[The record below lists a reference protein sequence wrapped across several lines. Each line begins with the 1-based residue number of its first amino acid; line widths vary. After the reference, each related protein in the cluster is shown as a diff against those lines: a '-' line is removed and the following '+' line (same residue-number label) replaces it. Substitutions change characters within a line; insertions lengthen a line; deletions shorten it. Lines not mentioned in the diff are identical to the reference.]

1 MLLLSNAT
9 FAYREIVDRDSTAIR
24 KRTNY
29 FFTFG
34 MGSIIGCNQCKITG
48 KVASLSASTVH
59 GVRVGKRLSL
69 GAGIGFDSYEN
80 WKTLPLF
87 GAAAWDLFGNKN
99 KVFLQFRYGYAYAW
113 INNQAKEYG
122 YKSDQGGK
130 MISSSLGYKISY
142 GDIRLS
148 FSVGYKFQRV
158 FSNYE
163 VFNWNACPYCAFAS
177 LAPQKKEVRTDMNR
191 FVFDMTIGWK

>member
-1 MLLLSNAT
+1 M
-9 FAYREIVDRDSTAIR
+9 EGDTAALR
-24 KRTNY
+24 KRINY

-34 MGSIIGCNQCKITG
+34 MGSMIGCNQCSGTG
-48 KVASLSASTVH
+48 KVASFTTSTVH
-59 GVRVGKRLSL
+59 GFRIGKRLSL

-87 GAAAWDLFGNKN
+87 GATTWDLFGKKN
-99 KVFLQFRYGYAYAW
+99 SVFLQLKYGYAYAW

-130 MISSSLGYKISY
+130 MVNPSLGYRISY
-142 GDIRLS
+142 GDMRLS
-148 FSVGYKFQRV
+148 FSLGYKFQRV

-163 VFNWNACPYCAFAS
+163 VPIWNSCPYCAFVS
-177 LAPQKKEVRTDMNR
+177 LPSQKKEVRTDMNR